1 MVPPVSARR
10 TTALVAAAL
19 VLASGVGQ
27 DAGAARHKRR
37 LLHVGDSLAVGTQWY
52 LPGALRRW
60 RIRSRTSISMQAGEG
75 AGILR
80 SYGRGLPRVIVV
92 SLGTNGSPGATGYFR
107 HAIRASM
114 KAAGRGR
121 CVVWA
126 NIYRPPVG
134 GVSYHRLNGVLARE
148 ARRRKNLRI
157 FQWVRM
163 ARRHRGWFGPDG
175 VHPTGVG
182 YQARA
187 RGIASVVR
195 RCHA

>member
-1 MVPPVSARR
+1 MTTGTSTDCMYWSVRTTAMLVSTVSAR
-10 TTALVAAAL
+10 LVIPIGP
-19 VLASGVGQ
+19 SMT
-27 DAGAARHKRR
+27 AGA
-37 LLHVGDSLAVGTQWY
+37 
-52 LPGALRRW
+52 
-60 RIRSRTSISMQAGEG
+60 
-75 AGILR
+75 
-80 SYGRGLPRVIVV
+80 
-92 SLGTNGSPGATGYFR
+92 GSPGAPGYFR

-114 KAAGRGR
+114 RVAGRRR

-134 GVSYHRLNGVLARE
+134 GVSYHHLNAVLARE

-182 YQARA
+182 YHARA
-187 RGIASVVR
+187 RGIARVVR

>member
-1 MVPPVSARR
+1 VTARR
-10 TTALVAAAL
+10 ATALVAAAT
-19 VLASGVGQ
+19 VLASGAAQ
-27 DAGAARHKRR
+27 DAEGARHKRR

-52 LPGALRRW
+52 LPGALRHW
-60 RIRSRTSISMQAGEG
+60 RVRSRTSISMQAGDG
-75 AGILR
+75 PGILHG
-80 SYGRGLPRVIVV
+80 YGRGLPRVVV
-92 SLGTNGSPGATGYFR
+92 ISLGTNGSPGATGYFR
-107 HAIRASM
+107 HAIRTSM
-114 KAAGRGR
+114 KVAGRRR

-134 GVSYHRLNGVLARE
+134 GATYHRLNAVLARE

-163 ARRHRGWFGPDG
+163 ARRHRGWFGADG

-187 RGIASVVR
+187 RGIAKVVR